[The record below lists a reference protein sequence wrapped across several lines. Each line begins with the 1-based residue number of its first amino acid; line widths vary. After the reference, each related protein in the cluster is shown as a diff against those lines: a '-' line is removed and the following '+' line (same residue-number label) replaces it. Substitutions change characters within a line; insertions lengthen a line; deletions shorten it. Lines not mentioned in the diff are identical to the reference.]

1 MYLKQ
6 HIMKTMNGSKGKISI
21 GIAMLFAVLS
31 ISYSCTKSSMDNM
44 YGTGGGT
51 GSKGS
56 PGTNEV
62 WIQNMAFTP
71 SSITVKEGTTITW
84 TNKDGISHTVT
95 SDAGLFDSGSL
106 GSGKTYAYTF
116 STAGTYQYH
125 CTIHPSMTAK
135 VIVTSA
141 QVASASVSIQAMS
154 FIPATLTVKAG
165 TIVTWTNNDSVEHT
179 VTSDA
184 GLFDSGLISA
194 SGIYSSGGN
203 FSFTFATV
211 GTYAYHCK
219 IHPSMT
225 AKVIV
230 N

>member
-6 HIMKTMNGSKGKISI
+6 YIMKAINVSKAKISI
-21 GIAMLFAVLS
+21 GMAMLFAVLS

-44 YGTGGGT
+44 YGTGGT

-95 SDAGLFDSGSL
+95 SDAGLFDSGS
-106 GSGKTYAYTF
+106 
-116 STAGTYQYH
+116 
-125 CTIHPSMTAK
+125 
-135 VIVTSA
+135 
-141 QVASASVSIQAMS
+141 
-154 FIPATLTVKAG
+154 
-165 TIVTWTNNDSVEHT
+165 
-179 VTSDA
+179 
-184 GLFDSGLISA
+184 ISA
-194 SGIYSSGGN
+194 SGAYSSGGN

-211 GTYAYHCK
+211 GTYTYHCK